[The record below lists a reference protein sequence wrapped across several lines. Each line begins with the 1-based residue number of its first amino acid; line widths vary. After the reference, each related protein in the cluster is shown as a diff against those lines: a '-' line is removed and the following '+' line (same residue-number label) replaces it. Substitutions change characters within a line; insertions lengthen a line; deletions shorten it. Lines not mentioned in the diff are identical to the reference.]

1 MFYSS
6 AAGRSELQK
15 EGNRAAAKPEGES
28 ERNGTGEEVANNR
41 ACHFYTR
48 NVVTVCSER
57 GCVLR
62 QICSDLEHQSMLDCS
77 SFPAVHTS

>member
-6 AAGRSELQK
+6 AAGRSEFRKGRKQS
-15 EGNRAAAKPEGES
+15 GGEAG
-28 ERNGTGEEVANNR
+28 RGIGTGEEVANNR